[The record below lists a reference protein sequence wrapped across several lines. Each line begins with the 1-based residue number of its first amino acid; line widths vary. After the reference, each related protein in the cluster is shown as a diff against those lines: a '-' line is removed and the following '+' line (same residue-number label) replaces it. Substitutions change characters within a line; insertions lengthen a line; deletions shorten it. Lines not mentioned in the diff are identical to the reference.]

1 MTKTFL
7 IVASC
12 LLLAPA
18 AWAGPAPAQQGAGNN
33 VSTAL
38 NPPAPAPAPDS
49 TVPTGDRGV
58 RNAPPGSGNN
68 VNTALSPPAAA
79 PKPAPAATP
88 ASAQTAQAP
97 QAQPFN
103 ASLYPTAADCLTAA
117 SAAQQPL
124 SMCSG
129 FKEKK

>member
-1 MTKTFL
+1 MTKSFL
-7 IVASC
+7 IVAGC
-12 LLLAPA
+12 LLVAPA
-18 AWAGPAPAQQGAGNN
+18 AWAGPAPAQQGSGNN

-38 NPPAPAPAPDS
+38 NPPAPAPTPDS

-68 VNTALSPPAAA
+68 VNTALAPPAAA
-79 PKPAPAATP
+79 PKPGPAP

-97 QAQPFN
+97 QAPAFN